1 MRNVGWATVD
11 QFEWLGFKHE
21 AQEFLVWFRFQHN
34 WTTIE
39 TIIPEDLVRMQ
50 LLKTFV
56 SEDQSI
62 VEITNV
68 TDEQVVIARG
78 LLKLMDQICSLTETN
93 IRHRAGHKGLPIG
106 LPRRWRTHL

>member
-1 MRNVGWATVD
+1 LRNVGWATVD

-21 AQEFLVWFRFQHN
+21 AREFLVWFRIQHN

-39 TIIPEDLVRMQ
+39 TIIQEDLVRMQ

-62 VEITNV
+62 VDIPNV
-68 TDEQVVIARG
+68 TDEQVVIAQGRFEIDG
-78 LLKLMDQICSLTETN
+78 PNLFTDGTYHQTQ
-93 IRHRAGHKGLPIG
+93 
-106 LPRRWRTHL
+106 RWG

>member
-21 AQEFLVWFRFQHN
+21 AREFLVWFRIQHN

-39 TIIPEDLVRMQ
+39 TIIQEDLVRMQ

-62 VEITNV
+62 VDIPNV
-68 TDEQVVIARG
+68 TDEQVVIAVKDA
-78 LLKLMDQICSLTETN
+78 LKLMGQTCSLMETT
-93 IRHRAGHKGLPIG
+93 IRHSAGDKGLPIG
-106 LPRRWRTHL
+106 LPRR